1 MYGNKNLILL
11 KYNNYYNRT
20 LKYYATAA
28 EYVDYQIGN
37 TILNVNFNPNDG
49 VSTAID
55 IDWYDDIPDYLL
67 VVNTDAESTIN
78 SRWYVIDSKRL
89 RSGQFRLSLFR
100 DLLADYYEEVNAA
113 PVFVEKGILRDGNTL
128 IYNSEN
134 MSYSQVK
141 TNETLLKDKSQSAW
155 LVGYCDSSSNLQ
167 KDDGSRVYYASSNYS
182 DRTDVITISDSTQWT
197 YYKNSSLA
205 ENPETLPKVVE
216 GYYCIGTKVYAHK
229 PLLNTV
235 VHINIEAKGSGSTR
249 PTIIEYPYAESII
262 NNQYIPNDI
271 GTEDPGYYIDTYGYG
286 ADDGKWLDIHLS
298 DVFGPIRFFSK
309 TPLELA
315 TVIKQ
320 NYGITDP
327 DRIAIN
333 GKTIFFSDLNK
344 AYKVELIPSGRK
356 TRFYDV
362 AIGSNLF
369 NEIKGYMNQGIEH
382 TKESINYRGE
392 PNNNT
397 FHMAAACE
405 EYIINMTPV
414 AIETTRLDMAS
425 ADKRVHL
432 TDAPYDMFAIPF
444 SPIKIQSTYQ
454 GTITTHVQQVNTDAV
469 LACVQELARIQG
481 IGNNKPIYDI
491 QLLPFCPFPELI
503 VSPGVVKL
511 PGIDS
516 GTDYG
521 KTYTNIDAGVLNPE
535 GGWTT
540 SERVGVVFYCSSSSF
555 TNQITEKDP
564 TVLTNKKL
572 RSETELYRL
581 VSPNYNGVFE
591 WNQVKNGGFE
601 QNNITFNISC
611 SYKPFTPFIQISPAF
626 GGLYGQTYEKDN
638 RGCICGGDFSMPI
651 INDTW
656 SAYQQQNRN
665 YQAIFDRQIENMEVQ
680 NNYQR
685 VQQQFGMVTGTAQGA
700 LSGAMTGAL
709 AGPYGAIAGGVVGG
723 VASGVG
729 GVVDYQMSERL
740 RAEQMDFTKDMFG
753 YQLGNIR
760 ALPNGLAK
768 ISAFNINNKIFP
780 ALEYYV
786 ATAEELQ
793 AITNKIK
800 YDGMT
805 VMSIYDNALA
815 EFASYKPED
824 YTITINDMIDSNN
837 IRTWKKVFFRGQ
849 LVRLDSI
856 HDDYDVVKS
865 ISDELNKG
873 VYI

>member
-49 VSTAID
+49 VSTTID

-67 VVNTDAESTIN
+67 VVNPDAESTIN

-155 LVGYCDSSSNLQ
+155 LVGYCDSSSNLEKQ
-167 KDDGSRVYYASSNYS
+167 DGSRVYYASSNYAN
-182 DRTDVITISDSTQWT
+182 RTDIITVTDSTQWT

-205 ENPETLPKVVE
+205 ENPETLPKVVK
-216 GYYCIGTKVYAHK
+216 GYYCTGFIVNDIFLVGSNFGAE
-229 PLLNTV
+229 
-235 VHINIEAKGSGSTR
+235 IIAKDGRETNSLVND
-249 PTIIEYPYAESII
+249 YPYTE
-262 NNQYIPNDI
+262 NRNQL
-271 GTEDPGYYIDTYGYG
+271 GTYPADVGTDDPGYYF
-286 ADDGKWLDIHLS
+286 
-298 DVFGPIRFFSK
+298 DVYNPFDMGEPATFGNAFLQSSFSK
-309 TPLELA
+309 NSFELVN
-315 TVIKQ
+315 VIKQ
-320 NYGITDP
+320 NYGLTDP
-327 DRIAIN
+327 TTMAIN
-333 GKTIFFSDLNK
+333 GKILYFSDLNR
-344 AYKVELIPSGRK
+344 AYKVEISPYGRK

-362 AIGSNLF
+362 AKGTSLF
-369 NEIKGYMNQGIEH
+369 TEMSTICALNYEISKA
-382 TKESINYRGE
+382 KGE

-425 ADKRVHL
+425 ADKRLHL

-444 SPIKIQSTYQ
+444 SPIQIQSTYQ
-454 GTITTHVQQVNTDAV
+454 GTTTTHVQQVNTDAV
-469 LACVQELARIQG
+469 FACVQELARIQG

-521 KTYTNIDAGVLNPE
+521 KTYTNIDAGVLSPE
-535 GGWTT
+535 GVWTT
-540 SERVGVVFYCSSSSF
+540 SSRVGVVFYCSSSSF

-729 GVVDYQMSERL
+729 GVIDYQMSERL

-793 AITNKIK
+793 AITSKIK

-856 HDDYDVVKS
+856 HDDYHVVKS